1 MGSDTGYALANMLQ
15 PRNRLEDGRSID
27 DEISREMWEEIEN
40 RKTNEARMAKA
51 ERERK

>member
-1 MGSDTGYALANMLQ
+1 MGSNTGYALANMPQ